1 MSPCGS
7 LRKHIVWGSS
17 TKSKSSWP
25 CGQKSINPIDYAL
38 RVTAEGGMIYKIYKI
53 LRCRRRAGVSW
64 VYGTRYKSKILALR
78 AEIYK
83 SYRLCASRNRRRRN
97 NLQDLQDFASPEASG
112 RITDFINQDS
122 WPFGQKS
129 INPIDYALRVTAEGG
144 IIYKIYKISRC
155 RRRAGESWVYGTRY
169 KSKLLAL
176 RAEIY
181 KSCKLYAS
189 RLLHQPKSECC
200 RNRRIPNEKPSDIR
214 QIQSSPVAEYW
225 IETTENRKSDSIL
238 IFIVSIIYD
247 FYPF

>member
-25 CGQKSINPIDYAL
+25 CGQKSINPI
-38 RVTAEGGMIYKIYKI
+38 
-53 LRCRRRAGVSW
+53 
-64 VYGTRYKSKILALR
+64 
-78 AEIYK
+78 
-83 SYRLCASRNRRRRN
+83 N
-97 NLQDLQDFASPEASG
+97 
-112 RITDFINQDS
+112 
-122 WPFGQKS
+122 
-129 INPIDYALRVTAEGG
+129 YALRVTAEGG
-144 IIYKIYKISRC
+144 IIYKIYKISRR
-155 RRRAGESWVYGTRY
+155 RRRAGVSWVYGTRY

-200 RNRRIPNEKPSDIR
+200 RNRRISNEKPSDIR
-214 QIQSSPVAEYW
+214 QIQSSPIDIYW
-225 IETTENRKSDSIL
+225 IEATDNRKLDSVL

-247 FYPF
+247 FLSILNRKIKIRKVVRLEKK